1 MDDVTTL
8 CALVLD
14 FGGVLILP
22 HNSEQRQRWLD
33 HIGYGNDEFER
44 WLWHTPEA
52 MAALRGELTPEQFWT
67 RIGAQVGLSE
77 EESLAMASDYWA
89 GDQLN
94 QATVDLA
101 RLAREHGL
109 RVGLLSNAYSDL
121 RPILAPYGLLGLFDD
136 IVISSIV
143 GIIKPEPAIYH
154 LACSR
159 LGVLPQQALFIDD
172 SRANVK
178 SARQAGL
185 QALRYVNEDT
195 IAQAACLLGLPLGS

>member
-8 CALVLD
+8 RALLLD

-33 HIGYGNDEFER
+33 RIGYENDEFEG

-52 MAALRGELTPEQFWT
+52 SAALRGELSPEQFWT

-89 GDQLN
+89 GDELN
-94 QATVDLA
+94 QVTVDLA
-101 RLAREHGL
+101 RRAREHGL

-121 RPILAPYGLLGLFDD
+121 RPILAPYGVLDLFHDM
-136 IVISSIV
+136 VISSIV
-143 GIIKPEPAIYH
+143 GVIKPEPAIYH

-159 LGVLPQQALFIDD
+159 LGVLPQQSLFIDD
-172 SRANVK
+172 SRGNVEG
-178 SARQAGL
+178 ARQTGL

-195 IAQAACLLGLPLGS
+195 IAQAAHLLGLPWGS